1 MRSSV
6 YMAFISPE
14 IFFCSTIVCST
25 YTRSRLLL
33 SKKIQFLG
41 WDKGHIYGT
50 SHLSYFSSMVI
61 SDMNPPFSTSFLTT
75 WMMKIHNPWRALI
88 ISVNEYHVQQPLE
101 ANMVLVYYDQIRT
114 QWVLSW
120 VFWNFFKQIQNQ
132 QKAGI
137 RDCILSPCHKV
148 FLNKK

>member
-1 MRSSV
+1 
-6 YMAFISPE
+6 
-14 IFFCSTIVCST
+14 
-25 YTRSRLLL
+25 
-33 SKKIQFLG
+33 
-41 WDKGHIYGT
+41 
-50 SHLSYFSSMVI
+50 MVI

-132 QKAGI
+132 QKVGI
-137 RDCILSPCHKV
+137 QDCILSPCIQIV
-148 FLNKK
+148 FKNFENSRVNARNKITLKFHENCCYFDIGLTKKIFWAFQIFFR